1 MPLAAVVGSFISGW
15 VSDKFF
21 KGHRSPVAMA
31 LYFGQSVFI
40 AVCAMVI
47 YSGAV
52 GKTQSGVLL
61 GCLFLCLISLLV
73 NSTHSLV
80 GAAAPMDI
88 GGKKMAGFAS
98 GVIDSF
104 QYFGAA
110 ITLPVTGWLL
120 DKYGWG
126 TWYPSMAFF
135 GIIGGCAMLMVMS
148 KQKLL
153 AGKQP
158 KR

>member
-1 MPLAAVVGSFISGW
+1 V
-15 VSDKFF
+15 
-21 KGHRSPVAMA
+21 

-40 AVCAMVI
+40 GLCALVI

-52 GKTQSGVLL
+52 GKTSSGILL
-61 GCLFLCLISLLV
+61 GCGFLCLISLLV

-120 DKYGWG
+120 DKYGWS
-126 TWYPSMAFF
+126 TWYPSMALF
-135 GIIGGCAMLMVMS
+135 GVIGGGAMLMVMF
-148 KQKLL
+148 KQRRL
-153 AGKQP
+153 AKTSVKNQ
-158 KR
+158 